1 MKCMKPRSLPRNWLY
16 SISLIKW
23 VSERRGDGNNN
34 YFMKMVMVD
43 VEKTRQPL
51 FLVPHSELGEY
62 DAMKCI
68 WVQKKI
74 IIPAITLY
82 LVMR

>member
-1 MKCMKPRSLPRNWLY
+1 
-16 SISLIKW
+16 
-23 VSERRGDGNNN
+23 
-34 YFMKMVMVD
+34 MVMVD